1 MICMQMKNA
10 PSPVE
15 SIPQPRQRRDAYNMI
30 EGTPTQQPCLSIQL
44 HYSWRIVSHT
54 LFISLLVIG
63 IKRLHDG
70 DVKRWP
76 LLLQGEP

>member
-30 EGTPTQQPCLSIQL
+30 EGTPTQQPCLSISCTIPGGL
-44 HYSWRIVSHT
+44 LSHT